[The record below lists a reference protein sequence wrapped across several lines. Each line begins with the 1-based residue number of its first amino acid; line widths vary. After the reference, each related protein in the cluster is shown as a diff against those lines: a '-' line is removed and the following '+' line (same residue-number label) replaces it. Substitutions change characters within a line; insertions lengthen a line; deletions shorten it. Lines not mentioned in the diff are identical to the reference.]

1 MGFRDYRSFHSKA
14 HKTEVYKA
22 SVAVLIAEAGWIF

>member
-1 MGFRDYRSFHSKA
+1 MRFRDYRNFHSKA